1 MPRQLRIILIAVAV
15 PITVILWASVVFA
28 MDRVS
33 NGGEVLG
40 TVSAVGVE
48 LGGLDQEEAHQA
60 LLDLETELSSL
71 PITVEVADKTFTLL
85 PSEVDFSI
93 DVDQMLA
100 EAMTNGREGGVT
112 GQFGWW
118 LGNLTGSDPAPVA
131 LTTGFS
137 PEALNEV
144 LDRWV
149 IESIDNPAYEGSIA
163 IVDGHVE
170 ASYPATGL
178 GIDNE
183 ESAGLVAAAL
193 VDLERHPI
201 TLPTQL
207 ITPTRTSTELDAIVA
222 GIEADA
228 AGLIDGPITLTWLTP
243 PIAVTLEQSLLEES
257 LRARLID
264 PDTNEVELYFDP
276 DPLLTYLLGI
286 RSEIEQ
292 EPFDAQIIARH
303 DEQITIIPG
312 RSALII
318 DDLGV
323 APAVMQAARSATKA
337 GVFPFEEGD
346 QPDLTT
352 AEAEALGVDGLLYRA
367 VTFYPCC
374 GDQTNLNRIQNI
386 KRIAEEADGALV
398 MPGETFSLND
408 HVGQRTIADGYAR
421 AGAIIGD
428 VVQCCDHPANIG
440 GGVSQF
446 ATTLYNAVFFSGVE
460 DISHTPHTL
469 HFTRYPEGRE
479 ATLGFPGPDVVF
491 RNNTD
496 SAILI
501 DTDADDTSVT
511 VRFYG
516 NNGGLEVEAG
526 LSDRRNWVDPFDRLE
541 PNETMDPAEEPVE
554 IKKGAAGWTVT
565 VFRYITHPDGE
576 RTTGTWVWTYAPFPR
591 VLEVHPCMLPDDHK
605 DHMARCPEGV
615 PNVVGDTQGTATDRI
630 VNGGWVVSVNE
641 AGNGPD
647 CTEDQND
654 RVINQR
660 PAAGSFLVP
669 DKTVTITICRWTEP
683 PPEPDPEPD
692 PDL

>member
-1 MPRQLRIILIAVAV
+1 MPRHLRIILIAIAV
-15 PITVILWASVVFA
+15 PIALIVWASVVFA

-48 LGGLDQEEAHQA
+48 LGGLDEEDAHQT

-71 PITVEVADKTFTLL
+71 PITVEVVGKTFTLI
-85 PSEVDFSI
+85 PSEVEFSI

-118 LGNLTGSDPAPVA
+118 LGNLTGGDPAPVA
-131 LTTGFS
+131 LVTGFS
-137 PEALNEV
+137 PEALDEV

-149 IESIDNPAYEGSIA
+149 IESIDNPAYEGSIE
-163 IVDGHVE
+163 IVDGQVR

-178 GIDNE
+178 GIDNQ
-183 ESAGLVAAAL
+183 ESASLVAAAL
-193 VDLERHPI
+193 VDLERNPI
-201 TLPTQL
+201 TLPTRV
-207 ITPTRTSTELDAIVA
+207 ITPTRTSAELDAIVA
-222 GIEADA
+222 RIEEEA
-228 AGLIDGPITLTWLTP
+228 AGLIDGPVTLSWLTP
-243 PIAVTLEQSLLEES
+243 PIAVHLEQSLLEQS

-264 PDTNEVELYFDP
+264 PDSDEVELYFDP

-286 RSEIEQ
+286 RGEIEQ
-292 EPFDAQIIARH
+292 EPFDAQIVARH

-312 RSALII
+312 RSALVI
-318 DDLGV
+318 DDLAV
-323 APAVMQAARSATKA
+323 ASAVMQAARSATKA
-337 GVFPFEEGD
+337 GVFPFEEGEE
-346 QPDLTT
+346 PDLTT

-374 GDQTNLNRIQNI
+374 GDWINLNRIQNI
-386 KRIAEEADGALV
+386 NRIAEETDGALV

-408 HVGQRTIADGYAR
+408 HVGQRTIDDGYAA

-479 ATLGFPGPDVVF
+479 ATLGFPTPDVVF

-511 VRFYG
+511 VLFYG
-516 NNGGLEVEAG
+516 NNGGLEIEPG
-526 LSDRRNWVDPFDRLE
+526 LSERRNWVDPFDRLE
-541 PNETMDPAEEPVE
+541 PNEGMDPAEEPVE
-554 IKKGAAGWTVT
+554 ISVGAAGWTVT

-576 RTTGTWVWTYAPFPR
+576 ETTDTWVWTYAPFPR
-591 VLEVHPCMLPDDHK
+591 VLEVHPCMLPEDHE
-605 DHMARCPEGV
+605 DHMARCPAGV
-615 PNVVGDTQGTATDRI
+615 PNLIGMREGAATDLI
-630 VNGGWVVSVNE
+630 VDGGWVASVNG
-641 AGNGPD
+641 AGNGAD
-647 CTEDQND
+647 CTEDTHNL
-654 RVINQR
+654 VINQR
-660 PAAGSFLVP
+660 PAASSFLAP
-669 DKTVTITICRWTEP
+669 EKTITITMCRWTAPEEP
-683 PPEPDPEPD
+683 PPD

>member
-1 MPRQLRIILIAVAV
+1 VAC
-15 PITVILWASVVFA
+15 
-28 MDRVS
+28 
-33 NGGEVLG
+33 
-40 TVSAVGVE
+40 
-48 LGGLDQEEAHQA
+48 
-60 LLDLETELSSL
+60 
-71 PITVEVADKTFTLL
+71 KTFTLL
-85 PSEVDFSI
+85 PSEVGFSI
-93 DVDQMLA
+93 DVDQMLV

-118 LGNLTGSDPAPVA
+118 LRNLTGGDPAPVA
-131 LTTGFS
+131 LVTGFS
-137 PEALNEV
+137 PDSLGEV

-149 IESIDNPAYEGSIA
+149 IESIDNPAYEGSIE
-163 IVDGHVE
+163 IVDGHVT
-170 ASYPATGL
+170 ASYPTTGL

-193 VDLERHPI
+193 VDLERNPI
-201 TLPTQL
+201 TLPTRV
-207 ITPTRTSTELDAIVA
+207 ITPTRTSAELDAIVA
-222 GIEADA
+222 RIEEDA
-228 AGLIDGPITLTWLTP
+228 AVLIDGPVTLSWLTP
-243 PIAVTLEQSLLEES
+243 PIAVRIEQRLLEES
-257 LRARLID
+257 LRARLVD
-264 PDTNEVELYFDP
+264 PDTDEVELYFDP

-286 RSEIEQ
+286 RTEIEQ
-292 EPFDAQIIARH
+292 EPFDAQIVARH

-318 DDLGV
+318 DDLAV

-337 GVFPFEEGD
+337 GVFPFEEGEE
-346 QPDLTT
+346 PDLTT

-374 GDQTNLNRIQNI
+374 GDWINQNRIQNI
-386 KRIAEEADGALV
+386 QRIAEETDGALV

-408 HVGQRTIADGYAR
+408 HVGQRTIEDGYAA

-479 ATLGFPGPDVVF
+479 ATLGFPTPDVVF

-516 NNGGLEVEAG
+516 NNGGLEIEPG
-526 LSDRRNWVDPFDRLE
+526 LSERRNWVDPFDRLE
-541 PNETMDPAEEPVE
+541 PNESMDPAEEPVE
-554 IKKGAAGWTVT
+554 IKAGAAGWTVT

-576 RTTGTWVWTYAPFPR
+576 QTTGTWVWTYAPFPR
-591 VLEVHPCMLPDDHK
+591 VLEVHPCMLPDDHE
-605 DHMARCPEGV
+605 DHMARCPAGV
-615 PNVVGDTQGTATDRI
+615 PDLIGMREGAATDLI
-630 VNGGWVVSVNE
+630 VGGAWVASVNG

-647 CTEDQND
+647 CTEDTHNL
-654 RVINQR
+654 VINQS
-660 PAAGSFLVP
+660 PAASSFLAP
-669 DKTVTITICRWTEP
+669 EKTITITMCRWTEP
-683 PPEPDPEPD
+683 EEPPPD